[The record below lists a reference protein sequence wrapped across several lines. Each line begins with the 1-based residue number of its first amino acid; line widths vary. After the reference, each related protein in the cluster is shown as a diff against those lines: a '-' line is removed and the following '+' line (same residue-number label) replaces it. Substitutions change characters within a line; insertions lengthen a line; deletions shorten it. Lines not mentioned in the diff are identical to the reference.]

1 MVQMTCLFW
10 WRTAQTSFESGLH
23 FTRRSQKLW
32 SSCCV
37 KGADT
42 ESSRQVRSTSASCY
56 LSLRRSG
63 SPRTSFCLWWTAQD
77 VDLVHSG
84 VTANFR
90 SHSITALAVNSA
102 IKAEISQEVQSV
114 TDQHKPDLNSFLF
127 WISLKCSLGW
137 THTRANVKQD
147 KRVHSQAM

>member
-1 MVQMTCLFW
+1 M
-10 WRTAQTSFESGLH
+10 
-23 FTRRSQKLW
+23 
-32 SSCCV
+32 
-37 KGADT
+37 
-42 ESSRQVRSTSASCY
+42 
-56 LSLRRSG
+56 
-63 SPRTSFCLWWTAQD
+63 
-77 VDLVHSG
+77 DLVHSG